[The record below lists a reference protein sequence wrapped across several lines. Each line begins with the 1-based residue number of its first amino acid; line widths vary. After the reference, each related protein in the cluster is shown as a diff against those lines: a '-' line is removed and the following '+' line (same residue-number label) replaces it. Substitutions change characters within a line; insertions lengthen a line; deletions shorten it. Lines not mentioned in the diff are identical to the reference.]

1 MLLPPSGDGL
11 EARPRAHAR
20 AAVRRR
26 HLVVVSD
33 VHDVAVEGF
42 TKGTDA
48 YERARPSYPPAA
60 VDFVVR
66 ELGIGPASTVV
77 DLAAG
82 TGKLTRLLVPTGA
95 TIIAVEPVEAMRAK
109 LVEVVPGVE
118 VRDGTA
124 EALPL
129 GDASVDC
136 VTVAQAFHWFRARDA
151 LGEIDRVLRPGG
163 GLALIW
169 NSRDVSV
176 PWVTRLN
183 QVIRWNRGQIPAY
196 DSGAEDWAAL
206 VADAGGFTPLQ
217 FTSFR
222 HEQEMDLPLLL
233 DRVSS
238 TSYIAALADDDRARL
253 LDDVRALV
261 SEAGL
266 AEHFALPHRT
276 DLYWCTK
283 QA

>member
-1 MLLPPSGDGL
+1 
-11 EARPRAHAR
+11 
-20 AAVRRR
+20 
-26 HLVVVSD
+26 VSD

>member
-1 MLLPPSGDGL
+1 
-11 EARPRAHAR
+11 
-20 AAVRRR
+20 
-26 HLVVVSD
+26 D

-109 LVEVVPGVE
+109 LVE
-118 VRDGTA
+118 
-124 EALPL
+124 
-129 GDASVDC
+129 
-136 VTVAQAFHWFRARDA
+136 
-151 LGEIDRVLRPGG
+151 
-163 GLALIW
+163 
-169 NSRDVSV
+169 SV
-176 PWVTRLN
+176 PWVARLN

-217 FTSFR
+217 FMSFR

>member
-1 MLLPPSGDGL
+1 MSGI
-11 EARPRAHAR
+11 
-20 AAVRRR
+20 
-26 HLVVVSD
+26 
-33 VHDVAVEGF
+33 HDVAVEGF

-48 YERARPSYPPAA
+48 YERARPSYPPA
-60 VDFVVR
+60 VVSFVVG

-95 TIIAVEPVEAMRAK
+95 KIIAVEPVEAMRAK

-136 VTVAQAFHWFRARDA
+136 VTVAQAFHWFRAAEA
-151 LGEIDRVLRPGG
+151 LGEIARVLRPGG
-163 GLALIW
+163 GLALVW
-169 NSRDVSV
+169 NSRDASV
-176 PWVTRLN
+176 PWVARLN
-183 QVIRWNRGQIPAY
+183 QLIRWNKGQIPAY
-196 DSGAEDWAAL
+196 DSGAEDWAAI
-206 VADAGGFTPLQ
+206 VAGAGGFTPLRLR
-217 FTSFR
+217 SFQ
-222 HEQEMDLPLLL
+222 HDQEMDLSLLL

-238 TSYIAALADDDRARL
+238 TSYIAALPDDARARL
-253 LDDVRALV
+253 LDEVRELV
-261 SEAGL
+261 ADAGL
-266 AEHFALPHRT
+266 AERFALPHRT

-283 QA
+283 PA

>member
-1 MLLPPSGDGL
+1 VSGI
-11 EARPRAHAR
+11 
-20 AAVRRR
+20 
-26 HLVVVSD
+26 
-33 VHDVAVEGF
+33 HDVAVEGF

-48 YERARPSYPPAA
+48 YERARPSYPPE
-60 VDFVVR
+60 VVSFVVR

-95 TIIAVEPVEAMRAK
+95 RIIAVEPVAAMRAK
-109 LVEVVPGVE
+109 LTEVVPGVE

-129 GDASVDC
+129 ADASVDS
-136 VTVAQAFHWFRARDA
+136 VTVAQAFHWFRPGEA
-151 LGEIDRVLRPGG
+151 LGEIRRVLKPGG
-163 GLALIW
+163 GLALLW
-169 NSRDVSV
+169 NSRDASV
-176 PWVTRLN
+176 PWVARLN
-183 QVIRWNRGQIPAY
+183 EAIRWNKGQVPAY

-206 VADAGGFTPLQ
+206 VAGVGGFTPLQ
-217 FTSFR
+217 LTSFQ

-238 TSYIAALADDDRARL
+238 TSYIAALPDDARAQV
-253 LDDVRALV
+253 LDEVRDVVA
-261 SEAGL
+261 EAGL
-266 AEHFALPHRT
+266 AERFALPHRT

-283 QA
+283 PA

>member
-1 MLLPPSGDGL
+1 VSGI
-11 EARPRAHAR
+11 
-20 AAVRRR
+20 
-26 HLVVVSD
+26 
-33 VHDVAVEGF
+33 HDVAVEGF

-48 YERARPSYPPAA
+48 YERARPSYPPEA
-60 VDFVVR
+60 VAFVVA
-66 ELGIGPASTVV
+66 ELGIGPGATVV

-95 TIIAVEPVEAMRAK
+95 SIIAVEPVAAMRAK
-109 LVEVVPGVE
+109 LAEVVPGVE
-118 VRDGTA
+118 VRDGTV
-124 EALPL
+124 EALL
-129 GDASVDC
+129 FADASVDC
-136 VTVAQAFHWFRARDA
+136 VTVAQAFHWFRAAEA
-151 LGEIDRVLRPGG
+151 LGEIGRVLRPGG

-169 NSRDVSV
+169 NSRDASV
-176 PWVTRLN
+176 PWVARLN

-206 VADAGGFTPLQ
+206 VAGAGGFTPLQ
-217 FTSFR
+217 STSFR

-238 TSYIAALADDDRARL
+238 TSYIAALPDDDRARL
-253 LDDVRALV
+253 LDEVRALV
-261 SEAGL
+261 AEAGL
-266 AEHFALPHRT
+266 AERFVLPQRT

>member
-1 MLLPPSGDGL
+1 VSELHPATRGF
-11 EARPRAHAR
+11 
-20 AAVRRR
+20 AAA
-26 HLVVVSD
+26 D
-33 VHDVAVEGF
+33 V
-42 TKGTDA
+42 
-48 YERARPSYPPAA
+48 YERGRPDYPAA
-60 VDFVVR
+60 AIEKIVDRFDLR
-66 ELGIGPASTVV
+66 PGRTVL

-95 TIIAVEPVEAMRAK
+95 RIIAVEPVEAMRTK

-124 EALPL
+124 EAMPFA
-129 GDASVDC
+129 DASVDC
-136 VTVAQAFHWFRARDA
+136 VTVAQAFHWFRATEA
-151 LGEIDRVLRPGG
+151 LGEIGRVLRPGG
-163 GLALIW
+163 GLALLW
-169 NSRDVSV
+169 NSRDTSV
-176 PWVTRLN
+176 PWVARLN
-183 QVIRWNRGQIPAY
+183 EVIRWNRGQIPAY

-206 VADAGGFTPLQ
+206 VARAGGFTTLQ

-222 HEQEMDLPLLL
+222 HDQEMDLPLLL

-238 TSYIAALADDDRARL
+238 TSYIAALPDGDRARL

-276 DLYWCTK
+276 DLYLCK
-283 QA
+283 KPA

>member
-1 MLLPPSGDGL
+1 MTGI
-11 EARPRAHAR
+11 
-20 AAVRRR
+20 
-26 HLVVVSD
+26 
-33 VHDVAVEGF
+33 HDVAVEGF

-60 VDFVVR
+60 VAFVVDA
-66 ELGIGPASTVV
+66 LGIGPASTVV

-82 TGKLTRLLVPTGA
+82 TGKLTRLLAPTGA

-124 EALPL
+124 EAMPFA
-129 GDASVDC
+129 DATVDT
-136 VTVAQAFHWFRARDA
+136 VTVGQAFHWFRAAEA
-151 LGEIDRVLRPGG
+151 LREIGRVLRPGG

-169 NSRDVSV
+169 NSRDASV
-176 PWVTRLN
+176 PWVARLN
-183 QVIRWNRGQIPAY
+183 EVIRWNKGQIPAY

-206 VADAGGFTPLQ
+206 VAEAGGFTPLQ
-217 FTSFR
+217 STSFQ

-238 TSYIAALADDDRARL
+238 TSYIAALPDDARERV
-253 LDDVRALV
+253 LDEVRALV

-266 AEHFALPHRT
+266 AERFALPHRT
-276 DLYWCTK
+276 DLYWCTR

>member
-1 MLLPPSGDGL
+1 MSVHPL
-11 EARPRAHAR
+11 ARHFER
-20 AAVRRR
+20 AAE
-26 HLVVVSD
+26 D
-33 VHDVAVEGF
+33 
-42 TKGTDA
+42 
-48 YERARPSYPPAA
+48 YERARPSFPPEA
-60 VDFVVR
+60 VEVLR
-66 ELGIGPASTVV
+66 ERLDLRAGRTVL

>member
-1 MLLPPSGDGL
+1 MT
-11 EARPRAHAR
+11 RI
-20 AAVRRR
+20 
-26 HLVVVSD
+26 
-33 VHDVAVEGF
+33 HDVAVEGF

-48 YERARPSYPPAA
+48 YERARPSYPPEA
-60 VDFVVR
+60 VTFLVD

-95 TIIAVEPVEAMRAK
+95 RIIAVEPVEAMRTK

-124 EALPL
+124 EAMPFA
-129 GDASVDC
+129 DASVDC
-136 VTVAQAFHWFRARDA
+136 VTVAQAFHWFRAIEA
-151 LGEIDRVLRPGG
+151 LGEIGRVLRPGG
-163 GLALIW
+163 GLALMW
-169 NSRDVSV
+169 NSRDTSV
-176 PWVTRLN
+176 PWVARLN
-183 QVIRWNRGQIPAY
+183 EVIRWNRGQIPAY
-196 DSGAEDWAAL
+196 YSGAEDWAAL
-206 VADAGGFTPLQ
+206 VARAGGFTPLQ
-217 FTSFR
+217 FTSFQ

-238 TSYIAALADDDRARL
+238 TSYIAALPDDDRARV

-276 DLYWCTK
+276 DLYWCK
-283 QA
+283 KPA